1 MRATTE
7 EKKAKTNVC
16 VALVP
21 ALLPEQTETS
31 NNWPEPV
38 WPGGVQQP
46 EEAGSQSSGCFH
58 GPRQGWQSRP
68 AG

>member
-1 MRATTE
+1 MD
-7 EKKAKTNVC
+7 EKKQRLMFVF
-16 VALVP
+16 ALVP
-21 ALLPEQTETS
+21 ALLPEQAETS

-46 EEAGSQSSGCFH
+46 EEAGSQGGGRVH
-58 GPRQGWQSRP
+58 GPRQGWQGRP